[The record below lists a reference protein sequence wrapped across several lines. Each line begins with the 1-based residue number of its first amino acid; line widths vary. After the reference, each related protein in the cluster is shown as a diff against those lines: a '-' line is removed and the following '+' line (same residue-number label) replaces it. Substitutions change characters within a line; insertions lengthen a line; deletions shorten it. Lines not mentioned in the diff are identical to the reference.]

1 MTYQPGIPTGSV
13 PLNQDYLNLQANFS
27 QINSQ
32 FLIDHVP
39 LTSTSGS
46 PPNGY
51 HTVIHLANQ
60 TVDPVASVSAGQI
73 YSKLATIPPGGDS
86 QLFFETPL
94 GGVQQISGH
103 SALANGYAWVSGI
116 LIQWGVK
123 ATPGA
128 SGTITFSAANVAF
141 PNNLFSVQLTL
152 SRANANS
159 GSGVIVIDSGATFD
173 KATAINIRE
182 IGWYLDQELLS
193 GKAFIPGTNNIL
205 DGGTSQQFR
214 TILRVVV
221 TFPGLTIGLNSQP
234 HGVIVDANF
243 SLIQLY
249 GAATN
254 ATAFTGE
261 PIPNGADTITYDA
274 TNINITVAAAY
285 TRAWAVMEYIQE
297 L

>member
-1 MTYQPGIPTGSV
+1 MTLSV
-13 PLNQDYLNLQANFS
+13 DS
-27 QINSQ
+27 QQLESY
-32 FLIDHVP
+32 VP
-39 LTSTSGS
+39 V
-46 PPNGY
+46 Y
-51 HTVIHLANQ
+51 
-60 TVDPVASVSAGQI
+60 DVAPKEWEEARPFIVEQLK
-73 YSKLATIPPGGDS
+73 KLATS
-86 QLFFETPL
+86 
-94 GGVQQISGH
+94 
-103 SALANGYAWVSGI
+103 
-116 LIQWGVK
+116 
-123 ATPGA
+123 
-128 SGTITFSAANVAF
+128 
-141 PNNLFSVQLTL
+141 
-152 SRANANS
+152 
-159 GSGVIVIDSGATFD
+159 
-173 KATAINIRE
+173 INIRE

-297 L
+297 